1 MRAIGKYIVIEP
13 IKEETKAS
21 SGLIMTSTDENDLR
35 YGKAECIHVGED
47 VIAAITSSSVV
58 YYDRRAG
65 HGVRIQNRPYH
76 IIQERDVVLVL
87 D

>member
-35 YGKAECIHVGED
+35 YGKAECVHVGED